1 MQPGYTHR
9 TVLFDGLQSAKV
21 PQFYLVC
28 GELVSLRLDFFKKSH
43 PDDVTN
49 DGGCQAE
56 HPGSLNFSAYRQGR
70 DRQEP
75 NEGVIPEAQ

>member
-1 MQPGYTHR
+1 
-9 TVLFDGLQSAKV
+9 
-21 PQFYLVC
+21 
-28 GELVSLRLDFFKKSH
+28 LVSLRLDFFKKSH